1 MGVWWSKLSVRT
13 KFQLPIQL
21 TLLVVLVFVQ
31 YVALNK
37 FEDHVLEAAREK
49 ALVSADG
56 VLNGLNMLMLNGL
69 ISDPEKR
76 SLYVNKMSSSEK
88 IIELRVIRGKAV
100 QDQFGRGLA
109 SEQPIDDLDK
119 AALNSAQVQTR
130 LSSNN
135 DWRQSLRVVVP
146 FIAKKDFRNTNCLMC
161 HMVKEGEVN
170 GAASITLDLSEEY
183 AAISR
188 ANYVLWGVQIAIQV
202 VLFLLISWLID
213 IVTKSTREM
222 QNVMQSM
229 DENVDLSQ
237 RVIVSSQDESG
248 KAAKAFNGLLY
259 RISNIIRQ
267 VLEDTANV
275 SAAARQL
282 IISSSHI
289 EQSIHLQ
296 GEVAA
301 SAATEAEHMVGN
313 MKSLAENAENVQKLA
328 EENLQQTLKGS
339 QDVVAMIDEIRRVH
353 EIVNQIAST
362 VRQYVDST
370 HTIGSITQH
379 VKDVAE
385 QSNLLALNVT
395 IEAARAGEQ
404 GRSFVAVVEQV
415 RHLAERSTKSANEV
429 DQAVNSLNQKST
441 NVESVVQTGLSS
453 LRAIQEQVEGVY
465 QELVDAGDVAS
476 NASRG
481 VGDIAVMASEQSRVG
496 MELSS
501 NVEKIMKMSEESYEA
516 VRSNSREIEHLEQLA
531 KELQSAVGRFQV

>member
-13 KFQLPIQL
+13 KLQLPIQL
-21 TLLVVLVFVQ
+21 TLLVVMVFMQ

-37 FEDHVLEAAREK
+37 FEHYVLEAAQEK
-49 ALVSADG
+49 ALISADG

-76 SLYVNKMSSSEK
+76 TSYVKKMGSSEK

-109 SEQPIDDLDK
+109 SEQPVDDLDK
-119 AALNSAQVQTR
+119 AALNTAQVQTR
-130 LSSNN
+130 LSNSD

-146 FIAKKDFRNTNCLMC
+146 FVAKKDFRDTNCLTC
-161 HMVKEGEVN
+161 HMVNEGAVN

-183 AAISR
+183 TAISR
-188 ANYVLWGVQIAIQV
+188 ANYVLWGVQISMQL
-202 VLFLLISWLID
+202 VLFLLIGWLID
-213 IVTKSTREM
+213 NVTKSTREM

-237 RVIVSSQDESG
+237 RVIVSSQDENG

-267 VLEDTANV
+267 VLDDTAEV
-275 SAAARQL
+275 STAARKLL
-282 IISSSHI
+282 IASLNI
-289 EQSIHLQ
+289 EQGIQLQ

-301 SAATEAEHMVGN
+301 STATEAEHIAEN
-313 MKSLAENAENVQKLA
+313 MKSLAENAEIVQKLA

-353 EIVNQIAST
+353 EIVNQIASS
-362 VRQYVDST
+362 VRQYIDST

-404 GRSFVAVVEQV
+404 GRSFVAMVDQV
-415 RHLAERSTKSANEV
+415 GNLAERSAKSANEV
-429 DQAVNSLNQKST
+429 DQVVNSLNQKST
-441 NVESVVQTGLSS
+441 NVESVVQAGLSS
-453 LRAIQEQVEGVY
+453 LHAIQEQVESVY
-465 QELVDAGDVAS
+465 QELVNAGDLALNS
-476 NASRG
+476 SRG
-481 VGDIAVMASEQSRVG
+481 VGDIAVMASEQSMAG
-496 MELSS
+496 MELSR
-501 NVEKIMKMSEESYEA
+501 NVEKIMKMAEESHEA
-516 VRSNSREIEHLEQLA
+516 VRSNNREIEHLEQLA
-531 KELQSAVGRFQV
+531 KELQVSVRRFQV

>member
-1 MGVWWSKLSVRT
+1 MGVWWSKLSVQA
-13 KFQLPIQL
+13 KLQIPIQL
-21 TLLVVLVFVQ
+21 TLLVMLVFVQ

-37 FEDHVLEAAREK
+37 FELHVLEAAQEK
-49 ALVSADG
+49 ALISADG
-56 VLNGLNMLMLNGL
+56 VLNGLNMLMLNGS

-76 SLYVNKMSSSEK
+76 ALYVKKMSSSEK

-109 SEQPIDDLDK
+109 SEQPVDDLDK
-119 AALNSAQVQTR
+119 AALSSAQVQTR
-130 LSSNN
+130 LSNN
-135 DWRQSLRVVVP
+135 KDWRQSLRVVVP
-146 FIAKKDFRNTNCLMC
+146 FVAKKDFRNTNCMAC
-161 HMVKEGEVN
+161 HMVKEGAVN

-213 IVTKSTREM
+213 NVTKSTREM

-267 VLEDTANV
+267 VLEDTAKV
-275 SAAARQL
+275 SIAAQQL
-282 IISSSHI
+282 FVSSSHI
-289 EQSIHLQ
+289 EQSIHRQ
-296 GEVAA
+296 GEVAV
-301 SAATEAEHMVGN
+301 STATEAEQMVEN
-313 MKSLAENAENVQKLA
+313 MKSLAENAEIVQKLA

-339 QDVVAMIDEIRRVH
+339 QDVIAMIDEIRRVH
-353 EIVNQIAST
+353 EVVNQISST

-370 HTIGSITQH
+370 HTLGSITQH

-415 RHLAERSTKSANEV
+415 RNLAERSTKSANEV
-429 DQAVNSLNQKST
+429 DQAVNSLNQKSN
-441 NVESVVQTGLSS
+441 NVESVVQAGLSS
-453 LRAIQEQVEGVY
+453 LQMIQEQVESVY

-481 VGDIAVMASEQSRVG
+481 VGDIAVMASEQSRAG
-496 MELSS
+496 MALSG
-501 NVEKIMKMSEESYEA
+501 NVEKIMKMSEESHEA
-516 VRSNSREIEHLEQLA
+516 VRSNIREIEHLEQLA
-531 KELQSAVGRFQV
+531 KELQSAVSRFQV